1 MVLIQRKLTLVLASG
16 AVEERA
22 WLAELVRHTHSGP
35 PHIRSSECLHP
46 ASLPMLSITRDTRSW
61 LAGAENCILQPKYV
75 SFS

>member
-1 MVLIQRKLTLVLASG
+1 MSDGSYSKEANLGAGLIG
-16 AVEERA
+16 AVEEESPA
-22 WLAELVRHTHSGP
+22 SHTHSGP
-35 PHIRSSECLHP
+35 PHIHSSECLHP